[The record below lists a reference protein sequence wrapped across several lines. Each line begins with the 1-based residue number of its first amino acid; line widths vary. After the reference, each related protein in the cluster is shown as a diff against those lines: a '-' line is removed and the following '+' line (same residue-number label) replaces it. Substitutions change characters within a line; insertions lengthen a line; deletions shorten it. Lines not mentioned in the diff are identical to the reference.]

1 MINCNTTLAPIDLSC
16 SDTSIGG
23 IDRLMVGLR
32 DNLFYTENTDGSVY
46 SVHGVFYN
54 IAIVENTGASSFQEN
69 QSISSGVR
77 VSTPTVTAEVL
88 TMTADVRE
96 AIDILAQ
103 PYINLV
109 ALVRA
114 TSGEWFLVGKEFGLS
129 MSAEGRSGAQR
140 SDKAGYILTLTGE
153 ENNLSDVLDES
164 QVDAFVVLDEEGNS
178 IAPDGEAYMTRLIE
192 LSKTEYVNIGSFSA
206 TMENLKN
213 AIL

>member
-1 MINCNTTLAPIDLSC
+1 
-16 SDTSIGG
+16 
-23 IDRLMVGLR
+23 MVGLR
-32 DNLFYTENTDGSVY
+32 DNLFYTENTDGSIY

-69 QSISSGVR
+69 QSVSNGSR
-77 VSTPTVTAEVL
+77 VSTPTITAEVL

-96 AIDILAQ
+96 AIEILAQ

-153 ENNLSDVLDES
+153 ENTLSNILDES
-164 QVDAFVVLDEEGNS
+164 QVDAFVVLDDEGNS
-178 IAPDGEAYMTRLIE
+178 IAPDGEAYMARLIE